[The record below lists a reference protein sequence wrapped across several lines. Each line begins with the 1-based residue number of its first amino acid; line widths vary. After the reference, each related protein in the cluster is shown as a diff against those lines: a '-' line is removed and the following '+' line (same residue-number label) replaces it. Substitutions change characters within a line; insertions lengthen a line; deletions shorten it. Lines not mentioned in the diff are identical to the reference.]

1 MGCALALVGA
11 NWNNGANAGLSNWN
25 LIDGSG
31 DLNVNIGGQTLIG
44 SRIALHCTP

>member
-25 LIDGSG
+25 LNNGSG
-31 DLNVNIGGQTLIG
+31 NSNVNIGGQTLIG
-44 SRIALHCTP
+44 SRTELQCTP